1 LVFGNNNGEYM
12 AKHKTSEKKEF
23 LIAERKKTGASATNA
38 PVWVMQ
44 KAGKRIW
51 NKKGKR
57 HWRSTTFGYLFKKKQ
72 ASQGKAHKKFKSGK
86 HKKSARPSKHKGR

>member
-1 LVFGNNNGEYM
+1 M
-12 AKHKTSEKKEF
+12 ARHKDSEKKEF
-23 LIAERKKTGASATNA
+23 LIAARKKTGASATNA

-57 HWRSTTFGYLFKKKQ
+57 HWRATNFGHLFDQKQ
-72 ASQGKAHKKFKSGK
+72 AQQGKTHKKFKSGK
-86 HKKSARPSKHKGR
+86 HRKSARPSKHMKR